1 MVDGLFTN
9 LKLQDVHHDV
19 MRNIV
24 SIRQSQDLFDDLS
37 PNSNDWVL
45 AQRIE
50 DDVKP
55 YSYASKSPI
64 IDRPFEE
71 ADWLS
76 VIEWPFKHWQ
86 NSRFSNGS
94 YGVWY
99 GCDSVETSVYETAF
113 HWFNGLLCDAG
124 FENEQVV
131 GERKVYKVACVAA
144 LLDLRLSAVKFQG
157 LIHKT
162 DYSYTQSVG
171 ARVHREGHP
180 GLITQSA
187 RRDNGH
193 NYVVFNAKVLSNP
206 RHYCQLTYRLDGKR
220 VVVEKT
226 VGVEWMTVAAA

>member
-1 MVDGLFTN
+1 MDGLFTN

-37 PNSNDWVL
+37 QHPDDWLL

-71 ADWLS
+71 AAWRN

-86 NSRFSNGS
+86 NSRFSDGS

-99 GCDSVETSVYETAF
+99 GCDSLETSVYETAF

-131 GERKVYKVACVAA
+131 GERKVYKVACAAA
-144 LLDLRLSAVKFQG
+144 LLDLRLSAVKYKR
-157 LIHKT
+157 LVHKT

-171 ARVHREGHP
+171 ARMHREGHP

-187 RRDNGH
+187 RHDKGC
-193 NYVVFNAKVLSNP
+193 NYVVFNAQVLSNP
-206 RHYCQLTYRLDGKR
+206 RHHCQLTYRLDGKHIR
-220 VVVEKT
+220 VEKT
-226 VGVEWMTVAAA
+226 LGVQWLKVAAA